1 MAPVAQTGRADQASQ
16 AGQTGQASQAGRVGN
31 AGNADRAGRAGVSA
45 GLPEFPWDRLAP
57 YARKADAH
65 PDGRVD
71 LSVGTPVDPTPET
84 VRRALGTAADSPGYP
99 TAHGTAR
106 LRTAAAGWMHRA
118 LGVSVEPAAVLP
130 AIGSKEL
137 VAGLPQLLGLGA
149 GDRVLYPS
157 PAYPTYQIGALLS
170 GAEPVPVPDELL
182 LDPGR
187 IESGG
192 AGLLWLNSPGNPH
205 GRVVTVPVL
214 RDLVAWAREF
224 GVVVVSDEC
233 YITLGWE
240 GTEPVSVL
248 HPSVCGDSAEGVLA
262 LHSLSK
268 RSNLA
273 GYRAAFVAGD
283 PALVAELLAIRRHSG
298 MMVPGP
304 IQEAMAAALDD
315 DEHAEIQKALYR
327 NRRTVLRAAL
337 EQAGFRIDHSEA
349 GLYLW
354 ASRQV
359 DGAAEDCWSTL
370 EYLAGL
376 GILAAPGE
384 FYGPGGE
391 HHVRLAL
398 TATDER
404 VRAAALRL
412 SGEN

>member
-1 MAPVAQTGRADQASQ
+1 MAPVAQTG
-16 AGQTGQASQAGRVGN
+16 QTSQAGRVG
-31 AGNADRAGRAGVSA
+31 GTGRAGRAGVSA

-84 VRRALGTAADSPGYP
+84 VRRALGAAADSPGYP

-106 LRTAAAGWMHRA
+106 LRTAAAGWMRRA
-118 LGVSVEPAAVLP
+118 LGVTVDPAAILP

-149 GDRVLYPS
+149 GDRVLYPT
-157 PAYPTYQIGALLS
+157 PAYPTYQIGALLA
-170 GAEPVPVPDELL
+170 GADPVPVADELM

-187 IESGG
+187 IDSAG

-205 GRVVTVPVL
+205 GRVLTAPVL
-214 RDLVAWAREF
+214 RDLVAWARES

-240 GTEPVSVL
+240 GAEPVSVL
-248 HPSVCGDSAEGVLA
+248 HPSVCGDSPDGVLA

-298 MMVPGP
+298 MMLPGP
-304 IQEAMAAALDD
+304 IQEAMTAALDD
-315 DEHAEIQKALYR
+315 DEHAEIQKAFYR

-337 EQAGFRIDHSEA
+337 EESGFRIDHSEA

-354 ASRQV
+354 TTRRV

-404 VRAAALRL
+404 IHAAAARLR
-412 SGEN
+412 GARG